1 TCAAAPRV
9 GDAPKIPAGVGFRDG
24 PVTYCQR
31 LGSGSFFQAT
41 RCQATPQRPS
51 AGIKCSSGGS
61 RAGTEGPGGA
71 GVEAEVWRR
80 RREWP
85 RTHNPISVPHDRAK
99 TGARLTPRE
108 PTGFIARVVPRDA
121 VDGRCDSERDCGR
134 VGAAVSQRCD
144 TKGGQ
149 GVAGACRN
157 RTYQGPF
164 GPQLVLKTSRTTRP
178 DPPPC
183 TTAAAPR
190 HCSEAGSRRRDPGH
204 SPRVVVTEP
213 A

>member
-1 TCAAAPRV
+1 MARASARGAAEAV
-9 GDAPKIPAGVGFRDG
+9 
-24 PVTYCQR
+24 QR
-31 LGSGSFFQAT
+31 
-41 RCQATPQRPS
+41 
-51 AGIKCSSGGS
+51 GG
-61 RAGTEGPGGA
+61 AGTEGPGGA

-183 TTAAAPR
+183 TNARRPRHPSEAGHPGITPVTCLPRPAHTSWTAMVAAPR
-190 HCSEAGSRRRDPGH
+190 TVLTG
-204 SPRVVVTEP
+204 TP
-213 A
+213 AP